1 MGNVSS
7 LTAYMDSLGPPKA
20 FTPEPYLCAEADTL
34 TMYFQNTPSRAER
47 VNNFLTVFKAF
58 DSDELVG
65 FELKGILKKME
76 ELGSMISVFTAK
88 TRKVHIKPPPTLC
101 AAAAVLKLGAEN
113 EINHECCLLTQHG
126 RNVAISDH
134 AAGWHFEFY
143 SQGSRQSFCW
153 E

>member
-88 TRKVHIKPPPTLC
+88 TRKVHIKLILM
-101 AAAAVLKLGAEN
+101 AYLAEAKDDR
-113 EINHECCLLTQHG
+113 EPYDGLIEKSSKFDDAMVQ
-126 RNVAISDH
+126 VPA
-134 AAGWHFEFY
+134 
-143 SQGSRQSFCW
+143 
-153 E
+153 